1 MGEFRADRPPRIRK
15 HQLRGYPVSM
25 NVLIISPSIPYPPA
39 FGGAIRVHGIA
50 EGLRRAGHRITLLC
64 FAEDPAAAPPP
75 ELPDDVRLLVAPLP
89 QRSKSARLR
98 DLLTTRQPDIARR
111 LYSASAAQM
120 LTELLERQQFDMVQF
135 EGIEMA
141 YFQPIVARI
150 QPTARRV
157 LDQHNAE
164 YALQEAIF
172 KIDRRQIKRW
182 PAALYSLMQ
191 VGRIK
196 RYEAA
201 MCRSASAVVYVS
213 DEDAELLRELCAGT
227 PSAVVSNGIW
237 VDRYAEES
245 ASPFNDESR
254 RHIVFTGKMDY
265 RPNVDAMLWFTES
278 ILPRLNDVH
287 LTIVG
292 QKPHPRLDHLR
303 DWPNVTITG
312 RVPSVLPYLQHATV
326 YIAPLRMGSGTR
338 LKLLEAMACR
348 APIVATSIAA
358 AGMND
363 AVREV
368 IQIADGAA
376 AFAEAVDAL
385 LDDPAR
391 RSAMVDSAV
400 GRVAEFY
407 DWSALVPRLL
417 DLYRQIGLEV

>member
-1 MGEFRADRPPRIRK
+1 
-15 HQLRGYPVSM
+15 M
-25 NVLIISPSIPYPPA
+25 NVLIISPSVPYPPA
-39 FGGAIRVHGIA
+39 FGGAIRVHGIV

-64 FAEDPAAAPPP
+64 FAEDSAPPP

-89 QRSKSARLR
+89 QRGKSARLR

-111 LYSASAAQM
+111 LYSATAARM
-120 LTELLERQQFDMVQF
+120 LTELLERERFDMVQF

-150 QPTARRV
+150 QPSARRV

-164 YALQEAIF
+164 YALQAAIF

-196 RYEAA
+196 RYESA

-245 ASPFNDESR
+245 ASPFTDAQR
-254 RHIVFTGKMDY
+254 RQIVFTGKMDY

-278 ILPRLNDVH
+278 ILPRLHDDVH

-348 APIVATSIAA
+348 APIVATSTAA
-358 AGMND
+358 AGMNA

-368 IQIADGAA
+368 IQIADGAE
-376 AFAEAVDAL
+376 AFASAVNAL

-391 RSAMVDSAV
+391 RQTMTDSAA